1 MKFDRSPDP
10 DSHQNPTLWRG
21 GAPKKICFLASYWPR
36 RCGIATFTTDL
47 CRSIQNRF
55 PQTQCL
61 VAAIQDEN
69 DYSYESIVR
78 YKIAQQ
84 KLADYRLAAAQIK
97 LEKVDVLCLQH
108 EFGVFG
114 GPAGSHLLALLGEL
128 NVPLHTTLHTV
139 LKKPSPA
146 QNAVMKFLIQRS
158 ERLVVMTNHTGGI
171 LQMVYG
177 VSSDKI
183 TVIPHGI
190 PDIPYVGQ
198 AAQKSKVGLEGRTVI
213 LTFGLL
219 SPGKGIENAIRAVA
233 KLALDHP
240 DLLYVILG
248 ATHPQILRES
258 GENYRL
264 SLQALTLQL
273 GIEKQVRFVNRFVEM
288 SELTVY
294 LAAADIYVTPY
305 LNEAQAVSGTL
316 AYAFGCGKAVVS
328 TPYWHARELLEQGR
342 GLLVPFGDS
351 PALARALKRLLDDP
365 EYRQRMS
372 AEAYRV
378 GRAHVW
384 NEVAALYAKSMTVS
398 VGSNLSRGTPQE
410 NRNRL
415 TGRCASPAREHT
427 VH

>member
-1 MKFDRSPDP
+1 
-10 DSHQNPTLWRG
+10 
-21 GAPKKICFLASYWPR
+21 
-36 RCGIATFTTDL
+36 
-47 CRSIQNRF
+47 
-55 PQTQCL
+55 
-61 VAAIQDEN
+61 
-69 DYSYESIVR
+69 
-78 YKIAQQ
+78 
-84 KLADYRLAAAQIK
+84 
-97 LEKVDVLCLQH
+97 
-108 EFGVFG
+108 
-114 GPAGSHLLALLGEL
+114 
-128 NVPLHTTLHTV
+128 
-139 LKKPSPA
+139 
-146 QNAVMKFLIQRS
+146 
-158 ERLVVMTNHTGGI
+158 MTNHTGGI